1 MLTVSNDK
9 PASVT
14 KAPTVFSKPVSLEH
28 GRWRRGSV
36 IVANIL
42 APSLMCLSMSRSG
55 AGIELLPWYVCAMG
69 LSIFSL
75 AQLNLSHDGADYTDL
90 LIPSARVP
98 IRFSETFAFSFF
110 VIALVV
116 FLGGLQV
123 QPLPPAKV
131 TQIVDI
137 QFVSKSDATDL
148 NSPLPGSARTEEVQ
162 PRKRRGDEVTLKG
175 VPSPVVPQAA
185 TAPSVPERSQ
195 PVRAKETQRRKAERE
210 QPSEKLPAER
220 KQNKDTKAVPSEVA
234 PVLLKTEFSAST
246 RPAPQKSADPGDP
259 SLVIPA
265 SWATQRISA
274 PPVVS
279 MRQNRPDSRQL
290 PYMAE
295 VEPPELVELV
305 ENDGDSD
312 AMKVFQRGGSSVGGQ
327 GHENGLSRYLKE
339 LHRRIKSAWT
349 PPKGTS
355 RRLEVLFRINKNG
368 TLAFAKIS
376 RSAGEAET
384 DRSAVAA
391 IQSAAKRPQPLPAD
405 YEASYLEVLYTFN
418 YNVDELT
425 EVK

>member
-9 PASVT
+9 PAAVT

-28 GRWRRGSV
+28 GRWRRCSV
-36 IVANIL
+36 VLANVL

-55 AGIELLPWYVCAMG
+55 AGIELLPWYVCAVG

-75 AQLNLSHDGADYTDL
+75 AQLNLQHDGDYTDL
-90 LIPSARVP
+90 LIPAARVP
-98 IRFSETFAFSFF
+98 IKFSETFAFSFF
-110 VIALVV
+110 VIALAV
-116 FLGGLQV
+116 FLFGLQV

-137 QFVSKSDATDL
+137 QFVSRNDATDL
-148 NSPLPGSARTEEVQ
+148 NSPLPGSAKTEEAQ
-162 PRKRRGDEVTLKG
+162 PRKRRGDEITLKG
-175 VPSPVVPQAA
+175 VPSPVVPRTAA
-185 TAPSVPERSQ
+185 APSVPERSQ
-195 PVRAKETQRRKAERE
+195 PLKAKETERKKADHE
-210 QPSEKLPAER
+210 QPSEKPPAER
-220 KQNKDTKAVPSEVA
+220 KVNQVTKPSPSVA
-234 PVLLKTEFSAST
+234 PPVMLKTEFSASVK
-246 RPAPQKSADPGDP
+246 PAPQKSADPSDP
-259 SLVIPA
+259 SLVIPS

-290 PYMAE
+290 PYIAE

-312 AMKVFQRGGSSVGGQ
+312 AMKVFQRGGNSVGGK
-327 GHENGLSRYLKE
+327 GHENGLSRYLKD

-355 RRLEVLFRINKNG
+355 RRLEVLFRINRDG
-368 TLAFAKIS
+368 TLAFAKVS
-376 RSAGEAET
+376 QSAGEAET
-384 DRSAVAA
+384 DRSAIAA
-391 IQSAAKRPQPLPAD
+391 IQSAAKRPQPLPSD
-405 YEASYLEVLYTFN
+405 YEAPYLEVLYTFN
-418 YNVDELT
+418 YNVDELS